1 MILGK
6 SVAKGDAV
14 SYLQESKFRR
24 FLRKLFTASAEAR
37 REIYGS
43 AAAPAPPLHVE
54 YGPEEPERRRGTGEH
69 R

>member
-1 MILGK
+1 M
-6 SVAKGDAV
+6 
-14 SYLQESKFRR
+14 SYKRESGFRR

-37 REIYGS
+37 REVYGS

-54 YGPEEPERRRGTGEH
+54 YGPEEPEH